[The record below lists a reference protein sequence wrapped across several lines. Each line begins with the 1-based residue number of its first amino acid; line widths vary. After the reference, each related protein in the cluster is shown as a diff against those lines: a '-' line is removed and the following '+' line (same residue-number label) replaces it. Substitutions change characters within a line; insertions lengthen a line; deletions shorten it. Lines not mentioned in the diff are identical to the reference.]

1 MSALKTFRIK
11 RKLAKKQKQNRP
23 IPQWIRCAE
32 HLSNVANDF
41 NVFLQDEDWQHHPLQ
56 RQEET
61 LEAHQARSLNCG
73 PTPPR
78 HCVLHLDAPVICVS
92 NMICGEL

>member
-32 HLSNVANDF
+32 HLSNVAKDF

-61 LEAHQARSLNCG
+61 LEAHQARTVDLPANSSSSGDAEHILN
-73 PTPPR
+73 P
-78 HCVLHLDAPVICVS
+78 LK
-92 NMICGEL
+92 E